1 MSTSGT
7 DQWLAKLTSTI
18 CKLGRAGFEETLFEL
33 VNLAVVVDHCTVFI
47 TTPDG
52 HTEHLFT
59 QSRLD
64 EDTCNRLAR
73 AYVSDYRARDPQLP
87 PMAEDGAPPE
97 SDQLTVLGR
106 ADTAGYPE
114 DYRQQFFG
122 KSGLIDKVSS
132 LLQTSAYNI
141 YCSFYRLEQSG
152 PFSEEDFQELSQ
164 LLPLLT
170 NLIFKHSRLT
180 QFRDKP
186 ADPIIT
192 RVPLSR
198 SPDLMNRLL
207 EEQSEVF
214 GQLTEREREVCVRI
228 IQGYTSEAIALDL
241 DVAISTIHTYRK
253 RAYAKLGISSQNEL
267 FSLILEQMPMGA

>member
-18 CKLGRAGFEETLFEL
+18 CKLGRAGFEETLFDL
-33 VNLAVVVDHCTVFI
+33 VNLAVTVDHCTVFI
-47 TTPDG
+47 NSPDG

-59 QSRLD
+59 QSHLD
-64 EDTCNRLAR
+64 EDTCNRLAS
-73 AYVSDYRARDPQLP
+73 AYVSDYWARDPQLSP
-87 PMAEDGAPPE
+87 LTEDGQPPE
-97 SDQLTVLGR
+97 GDQLTVLGQ
-106 ADTAGYPE
+106 ADTKGYPE
-114 DYRQQFFG
+114 DYRRQFFE
-122 KSGLIDKVSS
+122 KTGLIDKVSS
-132 LLQTSAYNI
+132 LLQTSAFNI

-152 PFSEEDFQELSQ
+152 PFSEQDFKELSR

-186 ADPIIT
+186 ADPIVT
-192 RVPLSR
+192 SVPLGR
-198 SPDLMNRLL
+198 SPDLMKRLL
-207 EEQSEVF
+207 DEQSEVF

-241 DVAISTIHTYRK
+241 EVATSTVHTYRK

-267 FSLILEQMPMGA
+267 FSLILERMPLVS